1 MHAVRKVG
9 CFFFFLCLIKKIST
23 LKSTVLLEYLC
34 LYTALR
40 HPQMFQQS
48 HIHHVDV
55 ILEANTYKNECV
67 LGARKGDVCFFD
79 CSAADAMLT

>member
-1 MHAVRKVG
+1 MPFGRFR
-9 CFFFFLCLIKKIST
+9 FFFSLIKKIST

-34 LYTALR
+34 LYTTLR

-48 HIHHVDV
+48 HIHHVDVV